1 MDARTT
7 RRWLGQGARCP
18 TAMTMLLL
26 LALLLAAAGQAA
38 TQAKAQAL
46 AEDDRAAIV
55 SVIERQ
61 LAAFR
66 RDDGREAFSYAS
78 PRIQERFGTP
88 ERFMEMVRQA
98 YLPVYR
104 PQRIQFLELETM
116 SGTPV
121 QRVFL
126 VGPQRRKWMALYPMR
141 RTREGEWRIDGC
153 VLIPSDG
160 SST

>member
-7 RRWLGQGARCP
+7 RRWLGQGARCL
-18 TAMTMLLL
+18 TATTLPLL
-26 LALLLAAAGQAA
+26 LALLLGAAGQAA
-38 TQAKAQAL
+38 TQAQAQPL
-46 AEDDRAAIV
+46 AEGDRAAIV

-66 RDDGREAFSYAS
+66 RNDGREAFSYAS

-88 ERFMEMVRQA
+88 ERFMEMVRQT

-126 VGPQRRKWMALYPMR
+126 VGPQRRNWMALYPMR

>member
-18 TAMTMLLL
+18 TATTLPLL
-26 LALLLAAAGQAA
+26 LALLLGAAGQAA
-38 TQAKAQAL
+38 TQAQAQPL
-46 AEDDRAAIV
+46 AEGDRAAIV

-78 PRIQERFGTP
+78 PEIQERFGTA

-104 PQRIQFLELETM
+104 PERIQFLELETM

-126 VGPQRRKWMALYPMR
+126 VGPQQRNWMALYPMR
-141 RTREGEWRIDGC
+141 RTQGGEWRIDGC
-153 VLIPSDG
+153 VLVPSDG

>member
-1 MDARTT
+1 MDARTS
-7 RRWLGQGARCP
+7 RRWLRQGARCP
-18 TAMTMLLL
+18 TAMTVPLL
-26 LALLLAAAGQAA
+26 LALLFGAAGQAA
-38 TQAKAQAL
+38 TQAQAQPL
-46 AEDDRAAIV
+46 AEGDRAAIV

-61 LAAFR
+61 LAAFL

-88 ERFMEMVRQA
+88 EQSMEMVRQT

-126 VGPQRRKWMALYPMR
+126 VGPQRRNWMALYPMR

>member
-7 RRWLGQGARCP
+7 RRWLGQGARCL
-18 TAMTMLLL
+18 TTMTLPLL
-26 LALLLAAAGQAA
+26 LALLLGVGAAGQAE
-38 TQAKAQAL
+38 TQAQAR
-46 AEDDRAAIV
+46 AEGDRAAIV

-88 ERFMEMVRQA
+88 ERFMEMVRQT

-104 PQRIQFLELETM
+104 PERIQFLELETM

-126 VGPQRRKWMALYPMR
+126 VGPERRNRMALYPMR